1 MKRFFIAFFLL
12 LLVGCA
18 VQSRPQGGP
27 KDETP
32 PTVVKMTPALGALN
46 FTGSKAEIVFDEYIQ
61 GTKLRGNITTSPPLV
76 GLEFEI
82 IGKKLKLNWE
92 EGQLLENTT
101 YRISMGDEIG
111 DLNENNKYTN
121 LEVVWSTGS
130 FIDSMQVGGQVDK
143 TGKGAFEDL
152 TIWLLPAGADTVGL
166 PKFSATPSKDG
177 SFYLSYLPVDTF
189 DFLVFEDIN
198 FNKQW
203 DEGVETFGFLK
214 GIPTTSDSSLVAIPY
229 STERF
234 EFPELDTAAID
245 SVANFVDTTSSENLG
260 LISFTLPPSSDSV
273 ILYAHRAGDV
283 LIDLCTGAGTD
294 TLKTEG
300 QYYAPG
306 KYEVFGY
313 VDLNGNGLWD
323 NPSWTLNT
331 SAEPLISGQSF
342 EVKANW
348 ELEQP
353 ITLPNSNEDEIE
365 P

>member
-1 MKRFFIAFFLL
+1 MKRFIIPTFLL
-12 LLVGCA
+12 LFVGCA

-32 PTVVKMTPALGALN
+32 PIVIKMTPTLGALN
-46 FTGSKAEIVFDEYIQ
+46 FKGNKAEIVFDEYIQ
-61 GTKLRGNITTSPPLV
+61 GTKLRGNITTSPPLE
-76 GLEFEI
+76 GLEFNI
-82 IGKKLKLNWE
+82 VGKKLKLNWE
-92 EGQLLENTT
+92 DGQLAENTT

-130 FIDSMQVGGQVDK
+130 FIDSMQVGGQINK

-152 TIWLLPAGADTVGL
+152 TIWLLPAGADTVGQ

-177 SFYLSYLPVDTF
+177 SFNLSYLPVDIF

-198 FNKQW
+198 FNKKW
-203 DEGVETFGFLK
+203 DEGIETFGFLK
-214 GIPTTSDSSLVAIPY
+214 GIPTSSDSSLIVIPY

-245 SVANFVDTTSSENLG
+245 SVANFVDTTSRENLG
-260 LISFTLPPSSDSV
+260 LISFTLPPSTDSV

-283 LIDLCTGAGTD
+283 IINLCTAAGRD
-294 TLKTEG
+294 TLKTEEH
-300 QYYAPG
+300 YYAPG

-323 NPSWTLNT
+323 NASWTLNT
-331 SAEPLISGQSF
+331 SGEPLISGQSF
-342 EVKANW
+342 EIKANW

-353 ITLPNSNEDEIE
+353 IILPTTKDYEVQQ
-365 P
+365 

>member
-1 MKRFFIAFFLL
+1 MKRFIIATFLL
-12 LLVGCA
+12 LFVGCA

-32 PTVVKMTPALGALN
+32 PMVIKMTPTLGALN
-46 FTGSKAEIVFDEYIQ
+46 FKGNKAEIVFDEYIQ
-61 GTKLRGNITTSPPLV
+61 GTKLRGNITTSPPLA
-76 GLEFEI
+76 GLEFSI
-82 IGKKLKLNWE
+82 VGKKLKLNWE
-92 EGQLLENTT
+92 DGQLAENTT

-130 FIDSMQVGGQVDK
+130 FIDSMQVGGQINK

-152 TIWLLPAGADTVGL
+152 TIWLLPVGADTVGQ

-177 SFYLSYLPVDTF
+177 SFNLSYLPVDTF

-198 FNKQW
+198 FNKKW

-214 GIPTTSDSSLVAIPY
+214 GIPTSSDSSFIAIPY
-229 STERF
+229 SKERF

-245 SVANFVDTTSSENLG
+245 SVANFVDTTSRENLG
-260 LISFTLPPSSDSV
+260 LISFTLPPSTDSV

-283 LIDLCTGAGTD
+283 IIDLCTAAGRD
-294 TLKTEG
+294 TLKTEEH
-300 QYYAPG
+300 YYAPG

-323 NPSWTLNT
+323 NASWTLNT
-331 SAEPLISGQSF
+331 SGEPLISGQSF
-342 EVKANW
+342 EIKANW

-353 ITLPNSNEDEIE
+353 IILPTSKDHEVQQ
-365 P
+365 